1 VVAKR
6 LLARELPPFV
16 PASLDLID
24 SRPAQ
29 ALPWPQLRERLRAR
43 LGDDAVWRL
52 APAGDPRPERAW
64 RRAGAGDDALCAEPA
79 PPRPPRPAWLLARPI
94 ALRDPHPRIV
104 SGPERLES
112 GWWDDDDARR
122 DYYVVETAQGQRA
135 WAFAPL
141 GEQGSWMLHGW
152 FA

>member
-1 VVAKR
+1 MRLVA
-6 LLARELPPFV
+6 EQLPPFL
-16 PASLDLID
+16 PAGRELFDQ
-24 SRPAQ
+24 RPAQ
-29 ALPWPQLRERLRAR
+29 AVPWETLRERLRAR